1 MAVTEIDLKMFAAKI
16 QARITQQLIGAF
28 VGLMFSLLVVA
39 ILPVKADDKILQ
51 ILDRIVTAMLPIVG
65 GAVGFWM
72 ARERQTSHPPTDFP
86 SQPVIP
92 APTPET
98 SK

>member
-1 MAVTEIDLKMFAAKI
+1 MSNTDLKMFAAQV

-28 VGLMFSLLVVA
+28 VGLLFALLIVA
-39 ILPVKADDKILQ
+39 FLPWKADDKILQ

-72 ARERQTSHPPTDFP
+72 ARHRDTSDLDGIP
-86 SQPVIP
+86 SNPIQPANP
-92 APTPET
+92 AK
-98 SK
+98 S